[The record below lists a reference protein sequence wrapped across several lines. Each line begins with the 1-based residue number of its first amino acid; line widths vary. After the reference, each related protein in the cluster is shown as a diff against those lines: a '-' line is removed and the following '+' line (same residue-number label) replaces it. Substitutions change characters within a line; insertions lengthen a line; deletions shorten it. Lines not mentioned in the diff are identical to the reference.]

1 MMGLDNLDGKKEC
14 GYSIAQSIVKEM
26 QVISTLPEITTKII
40 AIVDD
45 PNSGVRDLHSV
56 ISSDPAL
63 SSRVLKVVNS
73 AFYGLPRQIASMNRA
88 VSLLGRKAIKNI
100 AISGSVAQLFRGE
113 SYGKHFKPNLLW
125 EESLATANAARAIA
139 DVCRPGI
146 SDEAFLA
153 GLIHDIGVLV
163 EYQYDPARFSKAFDR
178 SIESQCDLRIC
189 EREVFKADH
198 EDFGKALCESW
209 KFPASLVWVAN
220 HHHEPECVPP
230 SNRDLPAIVHIA
242 CSLVRRYM
250 CERTVDLNSVDLPE
264 TSCTWLEIS
273 EERRQLVCSRVR
285 LALST
290 GDALLT
296 AA

>member
-1 MMGLDNLDGKKEC
+1 MGLDHSGNIEGGGEH
-14 GYSIAQSIVKEM
+14 IAQSIVDEM
-26 QVISTLPEITTKII
+26 KIISTLPEITSKII

-45 PNSGVRDLHSV
+45 PNSGVRDLHTV

-100 AISGSVAQLFRGE
+100 AITGSVAQLFRGQ
-113 SYGKHFKPNLLW
+113 SHGKHFKPNLLW

-153 GLIHDIGVLV
+153 GLIHDIGILV
-163 EYQYDPARFSKAFDR
+163 EYQYDPVQFAKAFDL
-178 SIESQCDLRIC
+178 SVESGRDLRIC
-189 EREVFKADH
+189 EREIFGADH

-220 HHHEPECVPP
+220 HHHEPGSVPP
-230 SNRDLPAIVHIA
+230 SNRDLPCIVHIA
-242 CSLVRRYM
+242 RSLVQKYM
-250 CERTVDLNSVDLPE
+250 GNRTGDLNSVDLPE
-264 TSCTWLEIS
+264 TSCTWLEIAGD
-273 EERRQLVCSRVR
+273 RRQLVCSRVR
-285 LALST
+285 LALSSE
-290 GDALLT
+290 DALLT